1 MNETQPHAPA
11 NITQPAKTGL
21 VFDIKRYALHDG
33 PGIRTTVFLKGC
45 ALRCWWCHNPESQIP
60 HPERSTRELR
70 LGDACLS
77 EDISIGREM
86 TASEVISEIER
97 DTVFYDE
104 SGGGVTFSGGEPLIQ
119 PEFLG
124 ELLIGTKR
132 LGIHRTLDTCGHAP
146 RSTLAGLARDVD
158 LFLYDLKLI
167 DDHAHREYT
176 GVSNRL
182 VLDNLEYLRQSKARI
197 IIRFPLIPTIT
208 DSEQNLSAL
217 RSYLDARPDLGQLD
231 ILPYHETARTKYE
244 RLGRE
249 NRADSV
255 APPSTRDLD
264 RVKQYFERGDRIVR
278 IGG

>member
-1 MNETQPHAPA
+1 MNETQVHAPSG
-11 NITQPAKTGL
+11 ISQPAITGL

-60 HPERSTRELR
+60 QPEHSTKQLH
-70 LGDACLS
+70 LGDTCLT

-86 TASEVISEIER
+86 TAPEVISEIER

-119 PEFLG
+119 PEFLN
-124 ELLIGTKR
+124 ELLVETER
-132 LGIHRTLDTCGHAP
+132 LCIHRTLDTCGHAP
-146 RSTLAGLARDVD
+146 QSTLAGLARHVD

-182 VLDNLEYLRQSKARI
+182 ILDNLEYLRQSKARI

-208 DSEQNLSAL
+208 DSEKNLSAL

-231 ILPYHETARTKYE
+231 ILPYHQTARTKYE

-249 NRADSV
+249 NRAGTV
-255 APPSTRDLD
+255 APPSAGDLE
-264 RVKQYFERGDRIVR
+264 RVKQYFERNDRIVR